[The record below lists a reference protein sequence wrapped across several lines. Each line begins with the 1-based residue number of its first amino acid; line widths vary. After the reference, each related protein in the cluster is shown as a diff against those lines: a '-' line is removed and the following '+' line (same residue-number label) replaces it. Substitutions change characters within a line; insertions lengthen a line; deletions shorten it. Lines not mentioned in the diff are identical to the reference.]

1 LGTGR
6 SHAWPSRKERSAL
19 GRPEGRSQ

>member
-6 SHAWPSRKERSAL
+6 SHDWPCCKGRPAL

>member
-1 LGTGR
+1 MGTGR